1 MASQVTCECNYV
13 ARADTD
19 EQVVALIRAHLRT
32 DHPELL
38 DTVNEDVI
46 RGWIE
51 IVP

>member
-1 MASQVTCECNYV
+1 VASQVTCECSYV

-19 EQVVALIRAHLRT
+19 DDVIALIRAHVAS

-38 DTVNEDVI
+38 DTVTEDVI
-46 RGWIE
+46 RTWVQ

>member
-1 MASQVTCECNYV
+1 MASQVTCECSYV

-19 EQVVALIRAHLRT
+19 DEVVALIRAHLRT

-38 DTVNEDVI
+38 DTVTEDVV

>member
-1 MASQVTCECNYV
+1 MASQVVCECSYV

-19 EQVVALIRAHLRT
+19 DGVVALIRAHLRT
-32 DHPELL
+32 DHPQLL
-38 DTVNEDVI
+38 DTVTEDVI